1 MPSAERRQRL
11 RDAAAEVFL
20 RDGYQAASM
29 DEVAR
34 TAGMSKRTLYQV
46 FPSKAVLFEE
56 TIASV
61 LAPIALDAA
70 AEREPDLRRALS
82 GILVAAAQH
91 LLAERQIGIFR
102 LVIGERHR
110 APELA
115 EATLR
120 VLTSRGASALER
132 RLTAEAQAGR
142 LHLDRPAA
150 AARMLYGMV
159 LGSAQIRLLLGV
171 LRPPDLAEIKAL
183 AREAVAIFLDGALA
197 GASEV
202 QPHRLSRRVPYDTAP
217 LPKAPTSGV
226 PSAKR
231 VAR

>member
-1 MPSAERRQRL
+1 MDGTADLALPRARGGARAAMPGAERRRRL
-11 RDAAAEVFL
+11 HEAAAQVFL

-29 DEVAR
+29 AEVAR
-34 TAGMSKRTLYQV
+34 AAGMSKRTLYQV
-46 FPSKAVLFEE
+46 FPSKAALFEE
-56 TIASV
+56 TIAAS
-61 LAPIALDAA
+61 LAPITLDAEP
-70 AEREPDLRRALS
+70 EREPDLRRALR
-82 GILVAAAQH
+82 GILVSAARH

-142 LHLDRPAA
+142 LRLPHPGA

-159 LGSAQIRLLLGV
+159 LGSAQIRLLLGSRQP
-171 LRPPDLAEIKAL
+171 LDLDEITEL
-183 AREAVAIFLDGALA
+183 AREAVAIFLDGARPAPA
-197 GASEV
+197 G
-202 QPHRLSRRVPYDTAP
+202 
-217 LPKAPTSGV
+217 
-226 PSAKR
+226 
-231 VAR
+231 